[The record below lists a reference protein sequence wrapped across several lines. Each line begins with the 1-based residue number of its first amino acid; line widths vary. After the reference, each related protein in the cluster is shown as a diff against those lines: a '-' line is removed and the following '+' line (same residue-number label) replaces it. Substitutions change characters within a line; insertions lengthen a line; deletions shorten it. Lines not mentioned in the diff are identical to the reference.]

1 MNSPKKPPMS
11 PPITPQTARNDDP
24 LGDYV
29 AGAGRLCAKMAII
42 AAHQRDSAASLSRA
56 AAKLRAM
63 AQPAQAKD
71 FPKYGSPVSATRI
84 FAPPPAE
91 EPA

>member
-1 MNSPKKPPMS
+1 MSLKTPPQA
-11 PPITPQTARNDDP
+11 TRNDDP

-63 AQPAQAKD
+63 AQPAQGKD
-71 FPKYGSPVSATRI
+71 IPKSGSLVSATRI
-84 FAPPPAE
+84 FPPPTAE
-91 EPA
+91 EPV